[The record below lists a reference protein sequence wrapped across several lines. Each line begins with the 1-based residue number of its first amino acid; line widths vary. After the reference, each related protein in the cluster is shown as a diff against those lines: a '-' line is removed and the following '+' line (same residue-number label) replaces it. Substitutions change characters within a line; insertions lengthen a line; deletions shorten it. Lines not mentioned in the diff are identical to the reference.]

1 LEVGIH
7 QVFTVLAAYREDWL
21 EGLGRTSWDA
31 GCQVVFGPDMSG
43 PCARVEDAEDLRHH
57 GRPVTN
63 DNPYVVDTPPS
74 PEVAAQ
80 IEAGRQKLDAMTSK
94 QQSNDTPDGR
104 APHRMSEA
112 AKSAKAAMNAP
123 PLVKEVNPAASPA
136 EQAITRLR
144 NDPASSIRKPRTIP
158 KS

>member
-1 LEVGIH
+1 
-7 QVFTVLAAYREDWL
+7 
-21 EGLGRTSWDA
+21 
-31 GCQVVFGPDMSG
+31 
-43 PCARVEDAEDLRHH
+43 
-57 GRPVTN
+57 
-63 DNPYVVDTPPS
+63 VVDTPPS

-144 NDPASSIRKPRTIP
+144 NDPAFFNKETENQRRRWKRARARRRRKRMRLGARMGGVNDWR
-158 KS
+158 